1 MTKSTRKLKLSFTEL
16 EFYESAVISTI
27 KENLIFEHE
36 HVHQLRQICLEHF
49 GARDFVYITNR
60 KYNYNVNPVI
70 YLDLVKI
77 GTLKGIAVLS
87 DKIERLQT
95 ANFERNFSP
104 VPYELFENREEALI
118 WANGMVNEE

>member
-1 MTKSTRKLKLSFTEL
+1 MTQSTRKLKLSFTEL

-27 KENLIFEHE
+27 KENLIFGHE
-36 HVHQLRQICLEHF
+36 HVHQLRKICIDHY
-49 GARDFVYITNR
+49 GNSDFVYITNR

-70 YLDLVKI
+70 YLDLIQV

-87 DKIERLQT
+87 NKIERLQT

-104 VPYELFENREEALI
+104 VPYELFENREEALT
-118 WANGMVNEE
+118 WANSLVNAD